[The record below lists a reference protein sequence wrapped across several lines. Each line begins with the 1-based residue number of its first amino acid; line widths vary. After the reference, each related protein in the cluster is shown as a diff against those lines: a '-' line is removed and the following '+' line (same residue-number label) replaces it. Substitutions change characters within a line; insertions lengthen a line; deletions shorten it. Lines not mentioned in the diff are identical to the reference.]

1 MFYRKALEEVRDML
15 TDSSI
20 EHVAVRV
27 CKALERIDEMI
38 LNEDTVEEEIVYLL
52 RRAMPRFEQMDK
64 ILANIICQQ
73 LEENKRTENLD
84 INYAVTKN
92 GNPL

>member
-20 EHVAVRV
+20 EHVAIRV

-38 LNEDTVEEEIVYLL
+38 ENEDMVEEEIVYLL
-52 RRAMPRFEQMDK
+52 RRNYSEFSPVDHV
-64 ILANIICQQ
+64 LANVICEQ
-73 LEENKRTENLD
+73 LEENKKT
-84 INYAVTKN
+84 
-92 GNPL
+92 